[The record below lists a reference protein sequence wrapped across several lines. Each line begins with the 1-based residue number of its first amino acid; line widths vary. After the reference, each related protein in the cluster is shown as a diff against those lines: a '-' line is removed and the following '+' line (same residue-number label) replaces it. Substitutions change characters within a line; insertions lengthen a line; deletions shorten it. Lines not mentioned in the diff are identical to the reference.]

1 MTSQRFSGVTRAGAL
16 IVTALGLLAATAS
29 CNKVPL
35 VAPSGTV
42 ITLISSTNALATN
55 GSTDITAVLIENGT
69 TSTGNTGGGTGGATT
84 TPAGAGTAVH
94 NGTLVTFATT
104 LGRVDPVEARTTN
117 GRATVKLI
125 GDGRSGVA
133 TITALSGGASKTLTV
148 NVGSAAASRILVTA
162 SPQGLP
168 AAGGNS
174 TISARLE
181 DAQGNGISSVPVS
194 FSTTAGTLGNGTVL
208 TDANGTAS
216 TTLTTTADAT
226 VTASAGSSTVGTGGA
241 VTATTLTGTVA
252 IKLSPNLSVG
262 LSPTGTV
269 TVGAPMT
276 FTLTLGTTP
285 VVTDV
290 TVDFGD
296 GETAALG
303 AVSAASTTI
312 QHMYGSVGTFTASVT
327 AKAAGGVTSTV
338 NAPVV
343 VGPYSVTLAATGTT
357 FGTPSTATATVTPNT
372 VAVQS
377 YIFDFGDGTIL
388 PSPGAAVT
396 HVYQSRGTK
405 TIKVTVVPV
414 KGPSQSAVTQLEI
427 S

>member
-1 MTSQRFSGVTRAGAL
+1 M
-16 IVTALGLLAATAS
+16 IVTALGLLGAAAS

-42 ITLISSTNALATN
+42 ITLISGTNALATN

-69 TSTGNTGGGTGGATT
+69 TSSGNTGNGGTGGATT
-84 TPAGAGTAVH
+84 PSVGAGTAVH

-148 NVGSAAASRILVTA
+148 NVGSAAAARILVTA
-162 SPQGLP
+162 LPQGLP
-168 AAGGNS
+168 AAGGTS

-194 FSTTAGTLGNGTVL
+194 FSTTAGTLANGTVL

-226 VTASAGSSTVGTGGA
+226 VTASAGSSSVGTGGA
-241 VTATTLTGTVA
+241 VTATTLTGTVP

-262 LSPTGTV
+262 FSPAGTV
-269 TVGAPMT
+269 TVSAPMT
-276 FTLTLGTTP
+276 FTLTLGTPAAGTPTP

-357 FGTPSTATATVTPNT
+357 FGTPSTVTATVTPNT

-388 PSPGAAVT
+388 PSPGPAVT

-414 KGPSQSAVTQLEI
+414 KGPAQSAVTQIEI